1 MSYRVDRFN
10 GSFLVT
16 VDDGTIDTTTDL
28 RFIGRNYAG
37 YGEVQNENFLHL
49 MENFA
54 NTSPP
59 PKAVTGQIWYD
70 SNPASKKLKFYDGA
84 QWKVASGSAASTTA
98 PAGLTTGDFWFDT
111 STDQLYAWNG
121 TEFILV
127 GPENTPELTATAVFA
142 NIVKDNFGT
151 NYNILKVNVNDETQA
166 IISGAEFTLNSNL
179 NPIAGFSIIKKGFNL
194 INTDPVTGVTNTDH
208 YFWGTTSNSLR
219 FTGRPVEDFVL
230 QEDLGSFNDNGL
242 TIGNQNDL
250 RIYVENGDIPVI
262 ENQLG
267 SENPTASI
275 ILRIRT
281 GPGVEGAKDIAVV
294 NASGVNPG
302 TDINYTLGNSGARWL
317 ETHSQLFVGNL
328 TGNVTGNTTG
338 VHKGDLLDVDD
349 FVRFDHQLKTF
360 YGDFVGGTFS
370 GVFNGPLNGTATNA
384 NAVAGL
390 TTSENPLPSTLA
402 VRTIDGNLRANRF
415 EGISD
420 RANQLL
426 VETEYRSTS
435 ILANPNTVAARDGS
449 GNMFAVIFN
458 GTATSAQYADLAEKY
473 LADKEYDVGTVVSIG
488 GEAEVTAAEE
498 GDRAIGVIS
507 GSPAFR
513 MNSDLEGGTYVALKG
528 RVPVKVVGAVNKKDR
543 LVATDEGCARVAS
556 PGEYHNVFAV
566 AIETSS
572 SESIKLIEALV
583 L

>member
-1 MSYRVDRFN
+1 MSYRVDKFN

-49 MENFA
+49 MEHFA

-70 SNPASKKLKFYDGA
+70 SNPTIKKLKFYDGS
-84 QWKVASGSAASTTA
+84 QWKTASGSAASSTA

-121 TEFILV
+121 SEFILV
-127 GPENTPELTATAVFA
+127 GPENTPELTATSVFA

-179 NPIAGFSIIKKGFNL
+179 NPIAGFSIVKKGFNL
-194 INTDPVTGVTNTDH
+194 INTDSVTGVTNTDH

-219 FTGRPVEDFVL
+219 FTGRPVTDFVL
-230 QEDLGSFNDNGL
+230 QEDLGVFNDNGL

-250 RIYVENGDIPVI
+250 RFYIENGDIPVI

-267 SENPTASI
+267 AENPTASI
-275 ILRIRT
+275 VLRIRN
-281 GPGVEGAKDIAVV
+281 GPGVAGARDVSVI
-294 NASGVNPG
+294 NSSGMNPG
-302 TDINYTLGNSGARWL
+302 TDINFTLGNSGARWL
-317 ETHSQLFVGNL
+317 ETHSQLFLGNL

-338 VHKGDLLDVDD
+338 VHKGDLLDIDN
-349 FVRFDHQLKTF
+349 FVRFDHQLKVF
-360 YGDFVGGTFS
+360 YGDFVGGTFT

-384 NAVAGL
+384 NAIAGL
-390 TTSENPLPSTLA
+390 STSEEATPSTVA
-402 VRTIDGNLRANRF
+402 VRTINGNLRAIRF
-415 EGISD
+415 EGISE
-420 RANQLL
+420 RADLLL
-426 VETEYRSTS
+426 VDTTYRSTAV
-435 ILANPNTVAARDGS
+435 LANPNTIPARDGS

-458 GTATSAQYADLAEKY
+458 GTATSAQFADLAEKY
-473 LADKEYDVGTVVSIG
+473 LTDVDYNVGTVVSIG
-488 GEAEVTAAEE
+488 GQAEVTASED
-498 GDRAIGVIS
+498 GDRAIGVVS
-507 GSPAFR
+507 LNPAFR
-513 MNSDLEGGTYVALKG
+513 MNSDLENGTYIALKG
-528 RVPVKVVGAVNKKDR
+528 RVPVKVVGKVNKKDR
-543 LVATDEGCARVAS
+543 LVSSSNGVARIAL
-556 PGEYHNVFAV
+556 PNEYHNVFAMV
-566 AIETSS
+566 LEDSEDDSVKLVEAI
-572 SESIKLIEALV
+572 IL
-583 L
+583 